1 MSGEA
6 PVATMVGPF
15 PVTAASSADSR
26 SLDWWA
32 AAVFAVTIAQVLAL
46 ARLYPEH
53 RFDPDLLAYFTY
65 FRNWLS
71 DDRTIQHLPYFTAPK
86 LLLVFTLGAL
96 GDATRAFYCSAAA
109 SGALG
114 VVLYLLCR
122 DSFGH
127 PTAVLTSL
135 VLLFDPSKAMLTLT
149 SSADLYLALLL
160 FLAVLLCDRGRP
172 LAAAVSLLGAALVKP
187 VALPCAAYFLL
198 GDGRTRRHWLAAA
211 IPFLAVPI
219 MLLGN
224 RALLGHALGGTQ
236 FFVEFASMGGAAAIG
251 PGEVVHFALWSQLVR
266 SRFVA
271 TASFGVVG
279 LLLWI
284 TGGRARLIRP
294 LLLMPLLF
302 LGGYLGL
309 SVVTPFPPYFRYFW
323 PLEIWFL
330 PFVIFGA
337 VEGARR
343 IAAGDRRL
351 EYAVAAVILVLLA
364 DGLVGRSIDYRRDY
378 ALPAEQSMQLAESAR
393 DILRAHRQ
401 AGEVVLV
408 PLGLLPFMLWEF
420 PEAARDQL
428 VYTAERVARDDTPVQ
443 PDWILD
449 VPGMYT
455 SDRARERVAALLQ
468 QRRFTVVIGN
478 EHAALFGPVAAGA
491 TTAPS
496 PAGA

>member
-1 MSGEA
+1 MA
-6 PVATMVGPF
+6 AMVDAIPA
-15 PVTAASSADSR
+15 TAAAAAESR
-26 SLDWWA
+26 SLDWCA
-32 AAVFAVTIAQVLAL
+32 AAVFLATIAQVLAL

-65 FRNWLS
+65 FRNWLT
-71 DDRTIQHLPYFTAPK
+71 DDRTIQHMPYFTAPK

-96 GDATRAFYCSAAA
+96 GDATLAFYCSALASAA
-109 SGALG
+109 LST
-114 VVLYLLCR
+114 VLYLLCR
-122 DSFGH
+122 DSFGRT
-127 PTAVLTSL
+127 TAVLTSL
-135 VLLFDPSKAMLTLT
+135 VLLLEPSKAMLTLT
-149 SSADLYLALLL
+149 SSADLYLGLLL

-172 LAAAVSLLGAALVKP
+172 LAAAVSLLSAALVKP

-198 GDGRTRRHWLAAA
+198 GANRAPRRWLAAA

-224 RALLGHALGGTQ
+224 RVLLGNAFSGAQ

-251 PGEVVHFALWSQLVR
+251 PGEVVHFALWSQLVK

-279 LLLWI
+279 ILLWI
-284 TGGRARLIRP
+284 ADDRARLTRP

-302 LGGYLGL
+302 LAGYLGL

-330 PFVIFGA
+330 PFVIFGT
-337 VEGARR
+337 VESARR
-343 IAAGDRRL
+343 IAAGNRRL
-351 EYAVAAVILVLLA
+351 EYAVAVAILVLLA
-364 DGLVGRSIDYRRDY
+364 DSLVGRSIDYRRDY
-378 ALPAEQSMQLAESAR
+378 ALPAEHSMALAESAR
-393 DILRAHRQ
+393 EILRARRQ

-420 PEAARDQL
+420 PDAARDQL
-428 VYTAERVARDDTPVQ
+428 VYTAERVARDDAPVE
-443 PDWILD
+443 PDWILY

-455 SDRARERVAALLQ
+455 SDRTRERVSAIIRQGRLA
-468 QRRFTVVIGN
+468 VVVGD
-478 EHAALFGPVAAGA
+478 EQAALFGPAGNGAADAPRPGGA
-491 TTAPS
+491 
-496 PAGA
+496 